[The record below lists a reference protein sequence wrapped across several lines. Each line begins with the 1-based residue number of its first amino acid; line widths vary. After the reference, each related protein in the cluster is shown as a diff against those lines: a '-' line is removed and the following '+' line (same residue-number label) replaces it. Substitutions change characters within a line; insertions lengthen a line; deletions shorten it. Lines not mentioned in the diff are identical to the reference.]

1 MLYRLT
7 ICCTGSLYAD
17 DAGQLEGFSVSRA
30 VAWMERMRKHYRTA
44 ETLGVFGA
52 AHEAM
57 NMPGI
62 GPDERTESLQLLS
75 KHLIAAYGAAYHT
88 VSGLASSSRVAGL
101 PRVLVNA
108 LLANVDARSHL
119 LKRYPELYGKLN
131 EYALDTDDLEFLFSA
146 LALRAGWNCP
156 AVQQLRLLRSIR
168 RLAHLRSDPNSG
180 ISLPHSQHAKYGTER
195 CIINSLTPE
204 TI

>member
-1 MLYRLT
+1 MLLRRKVK
-7 ICCTGSLYAD
+7 
-17 DAGQLEGFSVSRA
+17 QLEKKIKKLNKTIDALKKVEETVIGSIGKGKSR
-30 VAWMERMRKHYRTA
+30 
-44 ETLGVFGA
+44 ET
-52 AHEAM
+52 E
-57 NMPGI
+57 I
-62 GPDERTESLQLLS
+62 TRS
-75 KHLIAAYGAAYHT
+75 K
-88 VSGLASSSRVAGL
+88 
-101 PRVLVNA
+101 
-108 LLANVDARSHL
+108 RSHL

>member
-1 MLYRLT
+1 MAVSL
-7 ICCTGSLYAD
+7 CTRVQWSWARPCSTVGS
-17 DAGQLEGFSVSRA
+17 
-30 VAWMERMRKHYRTA
+30 
-44 ETLGVFGA
+44 
-52 AHEAM
+52 
-57 NMPGI
+57 
-62 GPDERTESLQLLS
+62 
-75 KHLIAAYGAAYHT
+75 
-88 VSGLASSSRVAGL
+88 
-101 PRVLVNA
+101 VLVNA

-180 ISLPHSQHAKYGTER
+180 ISLPHSQHA
-195 CIINSLTPE
+195 
-204 TI
+204 